1 MNKMKTSLRHQSLDA
16 SDDVSAERSDE
27 ELIAAYRDE
36 GDRGAFDT
44 LVHRYEHE
52 LYRYLQRFLGDA
64 AMAED
69 AFQTTFLQVHLKC
82 DQFDTKRRFRPWLY
96 TVATNQ
102 AIDTQRRNKRHQSVS
117 LDRGRRQDTQS
128 DEVSL
133 VDLLVHDGEGP
144 VSELEQTE
152 RRNWVRESVAE
163 LPEQLRSAVLLIYF
177 QGLKYR
183 EAAEVLLIPVGTVKS
198 RLHTAIIKLNEAW
211 SRGELSK
218 EP

>member
-1 MNKMKTSLRHQSLDA
+1 MKMKTSVRPTNLETPQ
-16 SDDVSAERSDE
+16 DDSTERSDE
-27 ELIAAYRDE
+27 QLIAAYRDD
-36 GDRGAFDT
+36 GDRRAFET
-44 LVHRYEHE
+44 LVHRYEQE
-52 LYRYLQRFLGDA
+52 LYRYLHRFLGDG

-82 DQFDTKRRFRPWLY
+82 DKFDTKRRFRPWLY

-102 AIDTQRRNKRHQSVS
+102 AIDTQRRNKRHQAVS

-133 VDLLVHDGEGP
+133 VDLLVHDSEGP
-144 VSELEQTE
+144 VSELEQSE
-152 RRNWVRESVAE
+152 RRDWVREAVAA

-183 EAAEVLLIPVGTVKS
+183 EAAEALSIPVGTVKS
-198 RLHTAIIKLNEAW
+198 RLHTAIIKLNDAW

-218 EP
+218 ET